1 VTWRSS
7 SRPSCGRCSVSRASG
22 TVVGVIGGMSGAILA
37 ANLGAPFWLTMV
49 SAIVCALILIEVH
62 SLWR

>member
-1 VTWRSS
+1 
-7 SRPSCGRCSVSRASG
+7 
-22 TVVGVIGGMSGAILA
+22 MSGAILA